1 MQITV
6 SGLPGSG
13 TTTLSKLLAEYYE
26 LELVSSG
33 EIFRKMAR
41 ERGMSLSE
49 FGALAERDAFIDL
62 DIDKNQKAI
71 IHSQDNII
79 LESRLAGH
87 MAEGRPNVLKV
98 WIKAPMLTR
107 VKRIQRREK
116 SISFDEEL
124 KKTVEREKSEASG
137 IKTITGLILQT
148 SLFTTLLSIL
158 KNGTSIRLLIS
169 SELLSTLLSG
179 RSNFHQPLIYTGHLP
194 GQIKPKHRVLSA

>member
-13 TTTLSKLLAEYYE
+13 TTTLSRLLAEYYD

-33 EIFRKMAR
+33 EIFRKMAK

-49 FGALAERDAFIDL
+49 FGALAERDPSIDL

-71 IHSQDNII
+71 IHSRENII

-87 MAEGRPNVLKV
+87 MAQGRPNVLKV
-98 WIKAPMLTR
+98 WIKAPILTR

-124 KKTVEREKSEASG
+124 KKTVERERSETLRYKNYYG
-137 IKTITGLILQT
+137 IDITD
-148 SLFTTLLSIL
+148 LSIYD
-158 KNGTSIRLLIS
+158 IVID
-169 SELLSTLLSG
+169 SEKWNQYQTLDIL
-179 RSNFHQPLIYTGHLP
+179 
-194 GQIKPKHRVLSA
+194 RVAIDAIVGPE

>member
-13 TTTLSKLLAEYYE
+13 TTTLSRLLAEYYD

-49 FGALAERDAFIDL
+49 FGAMAERDPSIDL
-62 DIDKNQKAI
+62 EIDKNQKSI
-71 IHSQDNII
+71 IHSRENII

-87 MAEGRPNVLKV
+87 MAQGRPNVLKV
-98 WIKAPMLTR
+98 WIKAPVLTR

-116 SISFDEEL
+116 SISFDDEL
-124 KKTVEREKSEASG
+124 KKTVERERSEALRYKNYYG
-137 IKTITGLILQT
+137 IDITD
-148 SLFTTLLSIL
+148 LSIYD
-158 KNGTSIRLLIS
+158 IVID
-169 SELLSTLLSG
+169 SEKWNQYQTLDIL
-179 RSNFHQPLIYTGHLP
+179 
-194 GQIKPKHRVLSA
+194 RVAIDALVGPE